1 MLRLWVGLS
10 ALAQPRPAKDG
21 QPYLASEDGFF
32 PPPATWGCHPP
43 PETVS
48 LCSTEP
54 LGLSAS
60 HAFAAPPRHFVY
72 FVYCHPCIPQSC
84 PMSAQPYRY
93 RQSKAPLLSV
103 EERAA
108 VTTLASR
115 AKATGPLR
123 IQVGKGAPIIVPKAL
138 HAQIFAVLT
147 LAAEGTPSAVDRL
160 TLTLT
165 TQQVA
170 ERLGVSR
177 PHVVSLI
184 ESRKLVG
191 TKVGTHRRVLLA
203 DLEAYQSRQAASR
216 SKALTSLVRQTRKLG
231 LGY

>member
-1 MLRLWVGLS
+1 MQSLKSKLFVLVGVIFIIAPTFFGQAAADD
-10 ALAQPRPAKDG
+10 ALVITACPANPSG
-21 QPYLASEDGFF
+21 ACAESSGTSNN
-32 PPPATWGCHPP
+32 AWSG
-43 PETVS
+43 
-48 LCSTEP
+48 P
-54 LGLSAS
+54 LG
-60 HAFAAPPRHFVY
+60 
-72 FVYCHPCIPQSC
+72 
-84 PMSAQPYRY
+84 
-93 RQSKAPLLSV
+93 
-103 EERAA
+103 
-108 VTTLASR
+108 SR
-115 AKATGPLR
+115 VDV

-203 DLEAYQSRQAASR
+203 DLEAYQSQEAASR
-216 SKALTSLVRQTRKLG
+216 SKALTSLVRHTRKLG